1 MKRNFYIVFLSF
13 FLLIQPNMIFAEE
26 SDNAI
31 MLQTSSFEHIK
42 FKKVKPNHHLFINQQ
57 LQINVNESASFLMQA
72 FDHTQLVRRVSFEW
86 RSDNLPRI
94 TNAQHEKQRSGDD
107 AVFKLGLLLKTE
119 ESLSNPFIPKWMQQV
134 ESLLKFPSE
143 DMIYL
148 VANAKHKIG
157 ERWANPYNKRVTMIS
172 ISSYVDQQGW
182 NHASYQFESPVNVVA
197 LWLMSDGDNTNSS
210 FTTRIKNI
218 FIE

>member
-1 MKRNFYIVFLSF
+1 
-13 FLLIQPNMIFAEE
+13 MIFAEE

-31 MLQTSSFEHIK
+31 LLQTSSFEHIK

-72 FDHTQLVRRVSFEW
+72 FDHTQSVRRVSFEW

-94 TNAQHEKQRSGDD
+94 INAQHEKQRSGDD

-157 ERWANPYNKRVTMIS
+157 ELWANPYNKRVTMIS

>member
-31 MLQTSSFEHIK
+31 LLQTSSFEHIK